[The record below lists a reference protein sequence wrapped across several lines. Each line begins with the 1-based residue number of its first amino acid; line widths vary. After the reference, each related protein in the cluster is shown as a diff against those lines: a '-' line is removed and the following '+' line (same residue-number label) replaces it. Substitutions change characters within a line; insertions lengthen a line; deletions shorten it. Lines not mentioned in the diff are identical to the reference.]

1 MTSASELAQRL
12 VRRLLALG
20 VTEAVISPGSR
31 SGPVARALCAAEEAG
46 LLRLH
51 VRVDEREAAFLALGM
66 AKASGQCTP
75 IVTTSGTA
83 VANLHPAML
92 EAAHAGVELV
102 AVTADRPGRL
112 RGTGANQT
120 TDQRRIFPSVHFVES
135 IENLVPA
142 DGPTHLNLELDEPLT
157 ESVEW
162 YFGLDSP
169 TRSARGRCPQRWAT
183 RPPEEPEQRA
193 GRVVRVAGVSRPVG
207 PGPRTVVVAGDG
219 AGPEARRV
227 AEAGRWPLLAEPSSG
242 ARSGLALTSP
252 RLVLEHSGLSAEI
265 ERVISFGHATLSRS
279 VVSLL
284 ANAPETIHI
293 GTQATFPVRAGDN
306 VTLVDAVEVSAP
318 DESAWMG
325 RWQEADA
332 AVTEAIAAIEDDRLA
347 AARAVWGAVAPHE
360 TLWLGSSNPIRDVDL
375 LAAPFAPGERR
386 KVLANRGLAGIDGT
400 VSSAIGAALVRGRT
414 LAYVGDL
421 TFLHGSN
428 GMLIG
433 PGEPRPDLTIVVAN
447 DDGGGIFAGLE
458 QGAMEF
464 ADSFERVF
472 ATPTGA
478 DLGHLCA
485 AYGIGYMRCKAGD
498 LGASLQAARPAGI
511 TVVEVPVERRD
522 RREFAAAVAD
532 AARGALRPR

>member
-1 MTSASELAQRL
+1 MSSASELAQLL

-20 VTEAVISPGSR
+20 ASEAVISPGSR
-31 SGPVARALCAAEEAG
+31 SGPVARAICAAEEAG

-92 EAAHAGVELV
+92 EAAHAGVQLL
-102 AVTADRPGRL
+102 AVTADRPARL

-120 TDQRRIFPSVHFVES
+120 TDQRHIFPGIQFVES
-135 IENLVPA
+135 IEDLVPA

-157 ESVEW
+157 ESVPW
-162 YFGLDSP
+162 DFDPVPIDGPIHALGTP
-169 TRSARGRCPQRWAT
+169 ARST
-183 RPPEEPEQRA
+183 
-193 GRVVRVAGVSRPVG
+193 VVTVN

-219 AGPEARRV
+219 SGPEARMV

-265 ERVISFGHATLSRS
+265 ERVISFGHATLSRR

-284 ANAPETIHI
+284 ANAAETIHV

-306 VTLVDAVEVSAP
+306 VNFVDAVEVGAP
-318 DESAWMG
+318 DGSAWMG

-332 AVTEAIAAIEDDRLA
+332 AVTEAITALEDDRLA
-347 AARAVWGAVAPHE
+347 AARAVWDAVAPRE

-375 LAAPFAPGERR
+375 LAAPFVPGERR

-458 QGAMEF
+458 QGATEF

-485 AYGIGYMRCKAGD
+485 AHGIGHTRCMAGD
-498 LGASLQAARPAGI
+498 LAATLQAARPGGI
-511 TVVEVPVERRD
+511 NVVEVPMERRD
-522 RREFAAAVAD
+522 RRELAAAVAD
-532 AARGALRPR
+532 AARCALRPR